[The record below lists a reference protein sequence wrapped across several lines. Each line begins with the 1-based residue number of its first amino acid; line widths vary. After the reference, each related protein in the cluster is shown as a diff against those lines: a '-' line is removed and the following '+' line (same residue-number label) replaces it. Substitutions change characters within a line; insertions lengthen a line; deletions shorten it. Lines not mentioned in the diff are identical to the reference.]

1 MKRIHGLFIALTL
14 GVAAVAGT
22 FAALETTSLGA
33 QAATLSDGQIAARE
47 QKLDR
52 AEKEIRRAAERRPPA
67 LPTLP
72 SGGSQASFADAPPP
86 QPTTSD
92 SSSSHDRAD
101 DDHGR
106 HHERDDDRDD
116 DRDDEDRDD
125 DEGDWD
131 DEHEDDDD
139 DD

>member
-33 QAATLSDGQIAARE
+33 QAATLSDGQIEARE

-52 AEKEIRRAAERRPPA
+52 AEKEIRRAADRRPPA

-72 SGGSQASFADAPPP
+72 SRGSQALLADAPPP

-101 DDHGR
+101 DHGR
-106 HHERDDDRDD
+106 HHEGDDDHD

-125 DEGDWD
+125 DEDDWHD
-131 DEHEDDDD
+131 DHEDEDEDDDD
-139 DD
+139 